1 MYLGAD
7 GLFDVQK
14 DLLCKNQQIWSG
26 YQHQNKFIIECM
38 ENGMKL
44 TDDELDDTIRRYL
57 DDTGTGIM
65 ALNCC

>member
-1 MYLGAD
+1 MD
-7 GLFDVQK
+7 IQK
-14 DLLCKNQQIWSG
+14 DIFCKNQQIWSG
-26 YQHQNKFIIECM
+26 YQYQNKFVIDCM

-44 TDDELDDTIRRYL
+44 TDDELDDTIKRYL